1 MSSGY
6 TREMHHDD
14 CWRRR
19 VSNAELASYPR
30 QSCKSLRVHNGTAE
44 IFARFTNVLVGVLI
58 GILFITCHNAR
69 PQLSENGAERPIL
82 SATPNPV
89 PAGDLDKP
97 VGTTT
102 ITWDTGNGAL
112 GDLYVKVDREPEK
125 FITCATSGRNEVR
138 WIQFDSVYEFRLFN
152 LQLVNEIAAITQRQ

>member
-1 MSSGY
+1 
-6 TREMHHDD
+6 MHHDD

-44 IFARFTNVLVGVLI
+44 IFARFTNVLVGFLI

-69 PQLSENGAERPIL
+69 PQLNENGAERPIL

-112 GDLYVKVDREPEK
+112 GAISMFKSIGSRKSLSPVRLRAEMKLAG
-125 FITCATSGRNEVR
+125 FSSTLFTSSG
-138 WIQFDSVYEFRLFN
+138 WYHKSVPSSSR
-152 LQLVNEIAAITQRQ
+152 R